1 MYAHMCAFA
10 SYCVRV
16 HGHTYGHR
24 LGSNWAPI
32 GLRLPTD
39 CTPTPHLLGTDCAP
53 MAHRLGSDCASIV
66 HRLRTDS
73 APISQHTYY
82 VLRTPTSTAIDH
94 GSAAFSKLGQHLFR
108 CLLIL
113 LDIPTHTRVYLAPDV
128 TPLLGDSTGCRT
140 DPRMPS
146 KYSKE
151 PTQRLGQTGPLA
163 SLLHSECSVQ
173 RGTDARVFTPPVIAH
188 PFRDVKRNLF
198 IGSLESCLN
207 LMHIC

>member
-1 MYAHMCAFA
+1 
-10 SYCVRV
+10 
-16 HGHTYGHR
+16 GHR

-32 GLRLPTD
+32 AHRLQ
-39 CTPTPHLLGTDCAP
+39 TDCAP
-53 MAHRLGSDCASIV
+53 IANRLRTCWAPIARLWRTDLRIDCAPIV

-73 APISQHTYY
+73 APISQHMYY
-82 VLRTPTSTAIDH
+82 VLRTPTSTVIDH
-94 GSAAFSKLGQHLFR
+94 GSAAFSKLGQHSFR
-108 CLLIL
+108 CPLIL
-113 LDIPTHTRVYLAPDV
+113 LDRPTHTRVYLAPDV

-140 DPRMPS
+140 NPRMPS
-146 KYSKE
+146 KYSKT